1 MTAPFDPDAA
11 AERWRLTEELFNAV
25 LALPPEERAAYLL
38 AATADDEAM
47 RREVESLL
55 AADADPPPL
64 LERSLGSLPALPTGA
79 SLDLRTGAHA
89 VIPARPS
96 LSAGQRLGS
105 YRVIRQLGHGG
116 MSAVYLARHEE
127 TGEDVALKVVA
138 RRQPVP
144 RFAER
149 FAREIR
155 LARRL
160 RHPNVLP
167 LLDEGETE
175 ELLWLTMPHVP
186 GGSLRD
192 RVRREE
198 RLPLDEVRRI
208 ARDVAAGLAYAHG
221 EGVVHRDVKPENV
234 LLAEP
239 GPADAGHGRAMLADF
254 GISRALDPDDPDAKR
269 ITGTGVRLG
278 TPAYMSPEQVLGDPI
293 DHRTDVYSLACLLFE
308 LLVGRPPFAEGST
321 WGAIG
326 RRLNEPAPNVRLLR
340 PEVPAAMAD
349 ALRRA
354 LARDPRART
363 ATASELARGFGV
375 GA

>member
-1 MTAPFDPDAA
+1 MTAPFAPDAA

-25 LALPPEERAAYLL
+25 VELSPEERAAYLR
-38 AATADDEAM
+38 AATGDDEAM

-55 AADADPPPL
+55 AADAAPPPL
-64 LERSLGSLPALPTGA
+64 LARSLGSLPPLPTGA
-79 SLDLRTGAHA
+79 SLDLRTGAQGLT
-89 VIPARPS
+89 PARPS
-96 LSAGQRLGS
+96 LAAGQRLAG
-105 YRVIRQLGHGG
+105 YQVLRQLGHGG
-116 MSAVYLARHEE
+116 MSAVYLARQESSGEE
-127 TGEDVALKVVA
+127 VALKVVS

-198 RLPLDEVRRI
+198 RLPLDDVRRI
-208 ARDVAAGLAYAHG
+208 ARDVGAGLEYAHG
-221 EGVVHRDVKPENV
+221 EGIVHRDVKPENV
-234 LLAEP
+234 LLGEP
-239 GPADAGHGRAMLADF
+239 APGEGGHGRAMLADF

-269 ITGTGVRLG
+269 ITGTGMLLG

-293 DHRTDVYSLACLLFE
+293 DHRTDVYSLACLLHE
-308 LLVGRPPFAEGST
+308 LLVGRPPFAEETT

-326 RRLNEPAPNVRLLR
+326 RRLNEPPPNVRLLR
-340 PEVPAAMAD
+340 PEVPARMAD

-363 ATASELARGFGV
+363 ATASELARGFDD
-375 GA
+375 